1 MEGKEPSDE
10 MKVSKMIRLKEF
22 KLREELFSYIR
33 ANIINQNDQQRA
45 ESK

>member
-22 KLREELFSYIR
+22 SMREEVFCYIR
-33 ANIINQNDQQRA
+33 ANIIN
-45 ESK
+45 